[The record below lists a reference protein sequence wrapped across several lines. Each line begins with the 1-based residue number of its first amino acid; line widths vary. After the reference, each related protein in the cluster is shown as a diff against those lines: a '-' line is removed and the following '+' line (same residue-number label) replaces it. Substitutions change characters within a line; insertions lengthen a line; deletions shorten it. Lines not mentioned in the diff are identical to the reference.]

1 MSRAKD
7 MTLEEIR
14 GLLGLAHR
22 ARGLAIGSRE
32 TRIEMRRGE
41 VRLILLSADGS
52 PRDRERIQRMALEE
66 NVPIRVVSS
75 GEELGA
81 VIGRGAVGVLGIRD
95 RNLASGILQRLPNKS
110 TGQAAESAEG
120 PEKAGG
126 E

>member
-1 MSRAKD
+1 MKVQ
-7 MTLEEIR
+7 EIR

-32 TRIEMRRGE
+32 TRSELRRGE
-41 VRLILLSADGS
+41 IRLVLLSADGS
-52 PRDRERIQRMALEE
+52 PRDRERILRVAEE
-66 NVPIRVVSS
+66 EQVPVRIVGS

-95 RNLASGILQRLPNKS
+95 RNLASGILQRLPNES
-110 TGQAAESAEG
+110 TGRAAGSADG

>member
-1 MSRAKD
+1 MNI
-7 MTLEEIR
+7 EEIR

-32 TRIEMRRGE
+32 TRMGTRRGE
-41 VRLILLSADGS
+41 ISLIILSADGS
-52 PRDRERIQRMALEE
+52 PRDRERIQRVAEE
-66 NVPIRVVSS
+66 ERVPVRTVGS
-75 GEELGA
+75 GVELGA

-95 RNLASGILQRLPNKS
+95 RNLASGILQRLPNES
-110 TGQAAESAEG
+110 TGPAAKPADG